1 MRNVKASIA
10 LLIMIGIA
18 GRAAA
23 AAEAPDPVA
32 LNWAT
37 RAAIARGV
45 AYLKERSAA
54 DPEGWIVPPYRSR
67 TILGYT
73 NVVKRFSMRP
83 TPLYEFETYTVY
95 RRAPGES
102 SQSSKALVPVQLQR
116 VKRMISKEGGPERM
130 EEDPNGPIS
139 QTVQAPI
146 YGGAGGNT
154 WFFGRLGQNAMAL
167 YALRSA
173 GVPGDDPAVSKLAGN
188 LAEFVQLYG
197 MPDATWDLAWLAAA
211 FSRLSGQQAEE
222 LTRQLASKLLDGQ
235 ITDGAARGLWGPCC
249 INLPL
254 LNALMEQEEE
264 LAFGKDKAP
273 AGARPTARSA
283 RAADKAAAK
292 AEEAKGR
299 VQAMAAAIQAD
310 IHRVSM
316 LASKLD
322 EIDAWE
328 MGLGDGNSA
337 PVISLTGLPDYVLNQ
352 ISADLESTALVL
364 FALREVAD
372 AGRLPE
378 KTWRPE
384 SLKTGKAR
392 IPPPETAEA
401 VVARAVHALAQLQGA
416 DGGWTEANMHQPVK
430 VFDRYGKMMPGI
442 PVNVISFKPLAS
454 PQTAASCL
462 QGYSALLNA
471 ARIAGVAKV
480 QTKFPRN
487 LAAGLARAGESARAL
502 PDNQPPAKSGRLIPS
517 FDAGFYAGDACVR
530 PGTSFQDQR
539 DTAMRLNRDI
549 VGRLQPKGFWA
560 FGTASY
566 MPNYVPIYS
575 SASRA
580 RFASLDRKDPKNP
593 AKLMNRGVAHIR
605 MNWCESPQA
614 FGDPPAL
621 ATSFA
626 LAALSRNVRPPVAVC
641 RWGEGTPI
649 PPTVEPVVMAL
660 ARKADAPWY
669 YTELKWPLT
678 SPDLEIAPLLFASG
692 KGPFTADEAT
702 RRSLE
707 GFFKRG
713 GLAIL
718 QAPATAE
725 GKLFLQSAG
734 AAFAACGEG
743 GAVSDVASSER
754 VLGALAGKLNRPLQG
769 ALRKDG
775 SPMAVLIPLA
785 DPGVPANDAF
795 RPDEAVKL
803 TVAVLE
809 RNMDAALLAPDYAWN
824 LGTLGDATNVYASAM
839 SVLSGTEKKAKAAA
853 TEPPAKTPP
862 AAAPAAPA
870 AAAPVKV
877 SKDEVDE
884 PAKDEPLPAPRAPA
898 ADERL

>member
-1 MRNVKASIA
+1 MKNFKAGLA

-18 GRAAA
+18 GRVAAA
-23 AAEAPDPVA
+23 VETPDPVA

-45 AYLKERSAA
+45 AYLKERAAA
-54 DPEGWIVPPYRSR
+54 DPEGWIVSPYRSA

-73 NVVKRFSMRP
+73 NAVRRFSMRP
-83 TPLYEFETYTVY
+83 TPLYEYETYTVY

-116 VKRMISKEGGPERM
+116 VKRMISKEGGPERI
-130 EEDPNGPIS
+130 EEDPNGSIS
-139 QTVQAPI
+139 QTVQMPI
-146 YGGAGGNT
+146 YGELGGNT

-167 YALRSA
+167 YALRAA
-173 GVPGDDPAVSKLAGN
+173 GVPGDDPAVSKVAGN
-188 LAEFVQLYG
+188 LAEFVQFYG
-197 MPDATWDLAWLAAA
+197 MPDATWEVAWLAAA

-235 ITDGAARGLWGPCC
+235 ITDGVARGLWGPCC

-264 LAFGKDKAP
+264 LSLGKGK
-273 AGARPTARSA
+273 AGATAKPDAARSG
-283 RAADKAAAK
+283 RAAEKAAAK

-299 VQAMAAAIQAD
+299 VQAMVAAIQAD

-316 LASKLD
+316 LASKID
-322 EIDAWE
+322 EVDTWQ
-328 MGLGDGNSA
+328 MGQGDGIAA
-337 PVISLTGLPDYVLNQ
+337 PVISLTGLPDYILNQ
-352 ISADLESTALVL
+352 ISADMESTALAL
-364 FALREVAD
+364 FALRAVAD

-384 SLKTGKAR
+384 SPKTAGVAKGR
-392 IPPPETAEA
+392 LPPPETAEA
-401 VVARAVHALAQLQGA
+401 IVARAVHALAQLQGA
-416 DGGWTEANMHQPVK
+416 DGGWTEANMHQPVR

-442 PVNVISFKPLAS
+442 PVNVSSFKPLAS

-462 QGYSALLNA
+462 QGYSALVNA

-480 QTKFPRN
+480 QAMFPRN

-502 PDNQPPAKSGRLIPS
+502 PDNQPPAKSGGLIPS

-539 DTAMRLNRDI
+539 DVAMRLNQDI

-560 FGTASY
+560 STTAH
-566 MPNYVPIYS
+566 YVPLYS

-593 AKLMNRGVAHIR
+593 AKLMNRGVAHMR
-605 MNWCESPQA
+605 MNWYGAPQC

-626 LAALSRNVRPPVAVC
+626 LAALSRHVRPPVAVC
-641 RWGEGTPI
+641 RWGEGTPL

-669 YTELKWPLT
+669 YTELKWPLI
-678 SPDLEIAPLLFASG
+678 SPEIEIAPLLLASG
-692 KGPFTADEAT
+692 KGAFTADEAT

-718 QAPATAE
+718 QAPATPDGQA
-725 GKLFLQSAG
+725 FLASAS
-734 AAFAACGEG
+734 AVFAACGEG

-754 VLGALAGKLNRPLQG
+754 VLGALAGKLNRPLKG

-775 SPMAVLIPLA
+775 SPLAVLIPLA

-795 RPDEAVKL
+795 RSDEAVKL
-803 TVAVLE
+803 TVAVIE

-824 LGTLGDATNVYASAM
+824 LGDLGDATNVYVSAM
-839 SVLSGTEKKAKAAA
+839 SVLNGTGKKAK
-853 TEPPAKTPP
+853 TDK
-862 AAAPAAPA
+862 
-870 AAAPVKV
+870 
-877 SKDEVDE
+877 
-884 PAKDEPLPAPRAPA
+884 
-898 ADERL
+898 RL

>member
-1 MRNVKASIA
+1 MVCLFMLGLPGGVLRAT
-10 LLIMIGIA
+10 
-18 GRAAA
+18 AAA

-54 DPEGWIVPPYRSR
+54 DPEGWIAPPYRQR
-67 TILGYT
+67 TIVGYT
-73 NVVKRFSMRP
+73 NTVRRFSMRP
-83 TPLYEFETYTVY
+83 TPLYEYETYTVY

-116 VKRMISKEGGPERM
+116 VKRMISPEGGPERM
-130 EEDPNGPIS
+130 EYDPNGSIS
-139 QTVQAPI
+139 KTVGEPI
-146 YGGAGGNT
+146 YGGPGGNM

-167 YALRSA
+167 YALREA
-173 GVPGDDPAVSKLAGN
+173 GVPGDDPAVSKVAGN
-188 LAEFVQLYG
+188 LAEFVELYG
-197 MPDATWDLAWLAAA
+197 MPDATWDLAWMATA
-211 FSRLSGQQAEE
+211 FSRLSGQQAED
-222 LTRQLASKLLDGQ
+222 LTRKLASKLLDGQ
-235 ITDGAARGLWGPCC
+235 ITEGAARGLWGPCC

-254 LNALMEQEEE
+254 LEYLMAQEEA
-264 LAFGKDKAP
+264 AFGKGMVSAKAKP
-273 AGARPTARSA
+273 SSGQSAKTAA
-283 RAADKAAAK
+283 RAAEK
-292 AEEAKGR
+292 AEEAKAQ

-316 LASKLD
+316 LARKLD
-322 EIDAWE
+322 EVDTWQ
-328 MGLGDGNSA
+328 MQHGDGNA
-337 PVISLTGLPDYVLNQ
+337 VPIIGTAGLPDYVLNQ
-352 ISADLESTALVL
+352 ISADLENTALVL
-364 FALREVAD
+364 FALREVSD

-378 KTWRPE
+378 KTWRPGTA
-384 SLKTGKAR
+384 KPAATGKAR

-401 VVARAVHALAQLQGA
+401 VMARAVHALAQLQGS
-416 DGGWTEANMHQPVK
+416 DGGWTEANIHQPVK
-430 VFDRYGKMMPGI
+430 VFERYGKTMGMPGI
-442 PVNVISFKPLAS
+442 PVDVNSFKPLPS

-471 ARIAGVAKV
+471 ARIAGLAKV
-480 QTKFPRN
+480 QAKFPRN
-487 LAAGLARAGESARAL
+487 LAAGLARAGESAMAL
-502 PDNQPPAKSGRLIPS
+502 PDIRPPEKSGGMSPAY
-517 FDAGFYAGDACVR
+517 DAGFYAGDACVR
-530 PGTSFQDQR
+530 PGTSLQDR
-539 DTAMRLNRDI
+539 RGTAMRLNHDI
-549 VGRLQPKGFWA
+549 VGRLQPKGCWA
-560 FGTASY
+560 STPAE
-566 MPNYVPIYS
+566 YVPLFS
-575 SASRA
+575 SATRA
-580 RFASLDRKDPKNP
+580 RFSSLDRYDPK
-593 AKLMNRGVAHIR
+593 AQGKLMDRGVAHVR
-605 MNWCESPQA
+605 WNWGSGIHA

-626 LAALSRNVRPPVAVC
+626 LAALSRHVRPPVAVC
-641 RWGEGTPI
+641 RWGEGTPM

-660 ARKADAPWY
+660 ARKAEAPWY

-692 KGPFTADEAT
+692 KGAFTADEAT

-725 GKLFLQSAG
+725 GKSFLQSAG
-734 AAFAACGEG
+734 AAFAACGEA

-754 VLGALAGKLNRPLQG
+754 VLGALAGKLNRPLKG